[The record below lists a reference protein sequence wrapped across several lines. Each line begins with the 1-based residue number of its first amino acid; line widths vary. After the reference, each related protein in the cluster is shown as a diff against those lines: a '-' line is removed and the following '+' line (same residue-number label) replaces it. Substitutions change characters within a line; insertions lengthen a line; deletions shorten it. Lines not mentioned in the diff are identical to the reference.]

1 MFSENVMKF
10 STETPKAEEDTIVTL
25 ATETN
30 VSIDDLGMSFSF
42 SLHQMSQ
49 YSHRKNNQTGYMYPT
64 DWVCRAINALHE
76 TVGLEWYQSIILA
89 TIVARFTLF
98 PLAVT
103 AMRGTSRLAYASPEM
118 KPIQEAYKNNQISQ
132 QEMVDKLQ
140 AVYKKYGISSP
151 LAPFAGIVAQ
161 MPIFISFFMAL
172 RQLPDYVDLSSGGL
186 MWFADLSAPD
196 ATYILPATAA
206 AGFLATIELNAD
218 GVQTNEQSKNTKNIM
233 RFLGIMI
240 LPMSA
245 QFPTALLLYW
255 NTSNLFS
262 LAQVGVFK
270 IPGVKPALGIL
281 PPPNQSGT
289 PPPMNVINPNSAG
302 SKIDSSRVLSEDPRT
317 NTATAEVASSPTN
330 ESKVSG
336 PSQSSTSSNKKRR
349 VGRRRRRSGKRK

>member
-1 MFSENVMKF
+1 MW
-10 STETPKAEEDTIVTL
+10 
-25 ATETN
+25 
-30 VSIDDLGMSFSF
+30 
-42 SLHQMSQ
+42 
-49 YSHRKNNQTGYMYPT
+49 PT
-64 DWVCRAINALHE
+64 DLVCRGLNGLHE
-76 TVGLEWYQSIILA
+76 TVGLEWYQSIIVA
-89 TIVARFTLF
+89 TVIARFTLF

-172 RQLPDYVDLSSGGL
+172 RQLPEYVDLTSGGF
-186 MWFADLSAPD
+186 MWFTDLAAPD
-196 ATYILPATAA
+196 PTYILPATAA

-218 GVQTNEQSKNTKNIM
+218 GVQTNQQSKNMKNIM
-233 RFLGIMI
+233 RFMGIMI
-240 LPMSA
+240 FPMSS

-270 IPGVKPALGIL
+270 IPGLKPALGIL

-289 PPPMNVINPNSAG
+289 PPPMNVLNPNNAG
-302 SKIDSSRVLSEDPRT
+302 PKIDSSKVLSVDPRAAEMSSSSSSSSA
-317 NTATAEVASSPTN
+317 NEATKSPR
-330 ESKVSG
+330 
-336 PSQSSTSSNKKRR
+336 KRKA
-349 VGRRRRRSGKRK
+349 GRRRRRSGKRK